1 LQKNQ
6 TAVSGFI
13 LLTTAMGKEPVN
25 ITRLKRLND
34 QVTDAVIHARD
45 LQIAKSNAKWFSDA
59 FTNADKAELNAQT
72 KEFISKETSL
82 IERYKVGATDQIA
95 QELTNANIAIRTL
108 RKDRLRDL
116 MHKERRFYEAELN
129 AIGLAYD
136 KHRD

>member
-1 LQKNQ
+1 
-6 TAVSGFI
+6 
-13 LLTTAMGKEPVN
+13 MGKEPVN

-34 QVTDAVIHARD
+34 QFTDAAIHAHD
-45 LQIAKSNAKWFSDA
+45 LQVASSNAKWFSDA
-59 FTNADKAELNAQT
+59 FTKADKAELNAQT
-72 KEFISKETSL
+72 KEFTPKETSL

-95 QELTNANIAIRTL
+95 QELTNANTAVRAL

-116 MHKERRFYEAELN
+116 MQKERRLYETELN

>member
-59 FTNADKAELNAQT
+59 FTKADKAELNAQT

-116 MHKERRFYEAELN
+116 VHKERRFYEAELN